1 MGIGARAAARGARK
15 TVVAGLLLQEGRLLI
30 CQRAPHGGFP
40 NQWEFPGGKIE
51 PGEDPQAALR
61 RELFEELGII
71 AEIGEEVWRT
81 EHQYPEHPPVR
92 LLFFAVRRYSG
103 AIENRVLQDVRW
115 AALPDLARYDFLEA
129 DQPLVERLAS
139 GKILLS
145 ECEKPPS

>member
-1 MGIGARAAARGARK
+1 MCADRTTI
-15 TVVAGLLLQEGRLLI
+15 VVAALLGEQGRLLI
-30 CQRAPHGGFP
+30 CQRSPEGDFP

-51 PGEDPQAALR
+51 PGEAPQTALR

-103 AIENRVLQDVRW
+103 AIENRVFQQVRW
-115 AALPDLARYDFLEA
+115 AAPPDLVSYDFLEA
-129 DQPLVERLAS
+129 DRPLVEKLAS
-139 GKILLS
+139 GEILLS
-145 ECEKPPS
+145 ECEKPQS